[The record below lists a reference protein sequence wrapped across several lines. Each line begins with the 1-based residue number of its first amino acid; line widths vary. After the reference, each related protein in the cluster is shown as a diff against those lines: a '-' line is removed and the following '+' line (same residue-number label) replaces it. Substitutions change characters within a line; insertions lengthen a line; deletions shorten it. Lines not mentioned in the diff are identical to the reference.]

1 MNRNF
6 CVRILQG
13 LFSSVIYFIIW
24 FLHIHSFGLTE
35 VRDCYV
41 SVPIKQEIGV
51 LTGEFY
57 STEWLPLVFK
67 CAYSVLAPLWCTA

>member
-13 LFSSVIYFIIW
+13 LLSSVIYFIIW
-24 FLHIHSFGLTE
+24 LLHIHSFGLTE

-41 SVPIKQEIGV
+41 SVPIKQEN
-51 LTGEFY
+51 
-57 STEWLPLVFK
+57 K
-67 CAYSVLAPLWCTA
+67 KSVC